1 MTDIVIAGV
10 GGQGV
15 LSVAGIIAR
24 AARAEGMAVKQTEVH
39 GMAQR
44 GGAVEATLRISPE
57 PIASELIARGTAAMV
72 IGLEPVEALRHL
84 GSLAPGGVLLTAA
97 EPMTNIDDYPP
108 LEQVHDRVRSIGG
121 HLVEALRIAK
131 DSGSPRSVNVVMVG
145 AASSFLPLG
154 AASLEDAIREAFA
167 DKGERVIEINLNA
180 FRAGRAA
187 LSAIPR

>member
-1 MTDIVIAGV
+1 VTDIVIAGV

-44 GGAVEATLRISPE
+44 GGAVEATLRISPD

-84 GSLAPGGVLLTAA
+84 RSLAPGGVLLTAA
-97 EPMTNIDDYPP
+97 EPMTNIADYPP
-108 LEQVHDRVRSIGG
+108 LEQIHDRVRALGG

-131 DSGSPRSVNVVMVG
+131 DAGSPRSVNVVMVG

-154 AASLEDAIREAFA
+154 VASLEDAIREAFA
-167 DKGERVIEINLNA
+167 AKGDRVIEINLNA

-187 LSAIPR
+187 LSSLPR